1 MLPKSRILLFQVLIP
16 YLNFFFLFYYF
27 TTVVIQL
34 QYKLRPVE
42 YRMFEVLVERDSIV
56 RTSIDT
62 KLTEHTSTQVIFISC
77 QDFLLLAV
85 LCLDVFSD
93 NLDGVIRTGHLTQ
106 TAGYTAMFVIL
117 IMGHVQCA
125 AEPVEHFQLFPV
137 FGILLGYFLTKIHLD
152 TGLHTRCQCTDAVH
166 QTT

>member
-1 MLPKSRILLFQVLIP
+1 
-16 YLNFFFLFYYF
+16 
-27 TTVVIQL
+27 
-34 QYKLRPVE
+34 
-42 YRMFEVLVERDSIV
+42 MFEVLVERDSIV

-85 LCLDVFSD
+85 LCLDGFAD

>member
-27 TTVVIQL
+27 TTVMIQFQDEL
-34 QYKLRPVE
+34 GAVE
-42 YRMFEVLVERDSIV
+42 YCMFEILVERDSIV

-85 LCLDVFSD
+85 LCLDGFAD
-93 NLDGVIRTGHLTQ
+93 NLDGVIRPFDTNRRLHSDVRYSHYGACSVCRGTGRTFSALSGFRDI
-106 TAGYTAMFVIL
+106 AR
-117 IMGHVQCA
+117 
-125 AEPVEHFQLFPV
+125 
-137 FGILLGYFLTKIHLD
+137 LLSYENTP
-152 TGLHTRCQCTDAVH
+152 
-166 QTT
+166 